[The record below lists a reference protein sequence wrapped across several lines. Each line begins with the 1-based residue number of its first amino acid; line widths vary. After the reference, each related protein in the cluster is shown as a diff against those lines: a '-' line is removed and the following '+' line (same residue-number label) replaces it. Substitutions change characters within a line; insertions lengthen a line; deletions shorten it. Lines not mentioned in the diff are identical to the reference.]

1 MSQANEKRLAESVA
15 QLRAGNVVENKLIDP
30 SVDVRPA
37 ANMEDI
43 RTMLGIYGYAHVD
56 NNVELTSAQREELS
70 VYGFVYDEKSRRV
83 SRA

>member
-1 MSQANEKRLAESVA
+1 MSQANEKR
-15 QLRAGNVVENKLIDP
+15 LIDP

-43 RTMLGIYGYAHVD
+43 RTMLGIYGYAHV
-56 NNVELTSAQREELS
+56 ELTSAQREELG